1 MSKSGA
7 PTIDELQK
15 RLEVVED
22 ERAILQT
29 LYHFCHC
36 ADYGL
41 DQEWVDY
48 FTEDGVFGVRARE
61 GLADIPDAR
70 VQGRE
75 ALASFRTRQTRAPA
89 KYHKHLMAEPV
100 ITFKSR
106 NEANVVSYL
115 LIVDSGGGR
124 IYVLVF
130 GRYHDRMV
138 KLGGRWRFKERIF
151 EIEALHDTSL
161 LGLTP
166 DDFARK
172 G

>member
-1 MSKSGA
+1 MTNSGA

-15 RLEVVED
+15 RLQMVEE

-41 DQEWVDY
+41 DREWVDS
-48 FTEDGVFGVRARE
+48 FTEDGVFGVRPRE
-61 GLADIPDAR
+61 GLADIPDVR
-70 VQGRE
+70 VQGHE
-75 ALASFRTRQTRAPA
+75 ALASFRTRQTRAPE
-89 KYHKHLMAEPV
+89 KYHKHLMVEPV
-100 ITFKSR
+100 ITIKSR
-106 NEANVVSYL
+106 EEANVVSYL

-124 IYVLVF
+124 IYFLVF

-138 KLGGRWRFKERIF
+138 KQDGRWRFKERIF
-151 EIEALHDTSL
+151 EIEALHDTSS